1 MRALDKKLAR
11 DLRRLW
17 PQSLAVASV
26 MAAGIAT
33 LLIGLGAYYSL
44 FETRRIYYERANF
57 ADMFASAT
65 RAPKQLLGRIAKID
79 GVAKVEGRITQTA
92 IVDVEDF
99 AMPATGVFISL
110 PPNTDNQLN
119 QLTFKTGRMPEPG
132 STRDVAITEGFAKA
146 HGFTVGSE
154 FRAVL
159 RGFRRSFRIAG
170 IALSPEYI
178 YAIGPGDMMPDDR
191 RFAVIW
197 IREPALAAAT
207 NMEGAFNSVILK
219 LASGANHLAV
229 GDQLDRI
236 LERYGGTKAY
246 TRETQVSHS
255 FLDSELKQLW
265 AMSRVLPPVF
275 LVVTAFLVNMVFSR
289 LIALEREQI
298 GLLKALGYA
307 SGEVA
312 LHYLKLVV
320 LISVGGVA
328 IGFAAGT
335 WLNMLLTRLYSQ
347 FFHFP
352 FEIHVYSGWLYAAA
366 ATIAM
371 TSAFAGATNS
381 IIESADVSPAVAMSP
396 PAPPRYKRIL
406 PNWKF
411 ISQLLSQL
419 TIMTLRNILRW
430 PLRATITTCG
440 IALSVSLLVSSL
452 FSIGSVNFMIDAVFE
467 RTDRQDVSISL
478 GDNKSE
484 LAVSEARRLPGV
496 LAVEPFRAMAV
507 EFSNGNRKKR
517 TLILGKPEFTDVSRI
532 LDSSMKQVSVPS
544 TGLLIS
550 EALAKSLG
558 LRVGDTVQVEFL
570 GATRKSSKLPVTGI
584 VQTYI
589 GLLAVM
595 RLDALNRELGEGPRI
610 SGFHLLLDQANVD
623 AFLRRVKETP
633 SLAALSLQRVS
644 LARFRETIAQNINYQ
659 ISVFLSLAIIIAFG
673 VVYNSARIQFS
684 ERARELA
691 SLRVF
696 GFTNT
701 EVSGVLLLE
710 YALLTIVAVPLGWA
724 GGYVLARILVRGF
737 ESDLYRIPFVIE
749 RSAYAYAALIAII
762 AVTFSALIVI
772 RRVRKLDLVRVLK
785 TRD

>member
-1 MRALDKKLAR
+1 MRALDKKLLR

-44 FETRRIYYERANF
+44 FETRRIYYEQANF
-57 ADMFASAT
+57 ADMFANVT
-65 RAPKQLLGRIAKID
+65 RAPRPLLRRIAEIG
-79 GVAKVEGRITQTA
+79 GVAQVEGRIMQSA
-92 IVDVEDF
+92 IVDIEGF

-110 PPNTDNQLN
+110 PPNVDNQIN
-119 QLTFKTGRMPEPG
+119 RLTFKIGRMPEPG
-132 STRDVAITEGFAKA
+132 STREVVVSEGFAKA

-154 FRAVL
+154 FKAIL
-159 RGFRRSFRIAG
+159 KGFKRSFRIAG
-170 IALSPEYI
+170 VALSPEYI

-207 NMEGAFNSVILK
+207 NMKGAFNSVVLK
-219 LASGANHLAV
+219 LAGGTRQQAV
-229 GDQLDRI
+229 ADQLDQL
-236 LERYGGTKAY
+236 LERYGGSKAY
-246 TRETQVSHS
+246 LRESQISHS

-265 AMSRVLPPVF
+265 AMSRILPPVF
-275 LVVTAFLVNMVFSR
+275 LIVTAFLVNMVLSR

-328 IGFAAGT
+328 IGFAAGS
-335 WLNMLLTRLYSQ
+335 WLNILLTKLYAQ

-352 FEIHVYSGWLYAAA
+352 FEIHVFSGWLYAAA
-366 ATIAM
+366 AAIALFA
-371 TSAFAGATNS
+371 AFAGSAKS

-396 PAPPRYKRIL
+396 PAPPSYKRIL
-406 PNWKF
+406 PDWIF
-411 ISQLLSQL
+411 LSQLLSQL

-430 PLRATITTCG
+430 PLRSAITTCG
-440 IALSVSLLVSSL
+440 IALSISLLVSSL
-452 FSIGSVNFMIDAVFE
+452 FSLGSVNFMIDAVFD
-467 RTDRQDVSISL
+467 RTDRQDATVSF
-478 GDNKSE
+478 GDTKPID
-484 LAVSEARRLPGV
+484 ARFEAQRLPGV
-496 LAVEPFRAMAV
+496 MATEPFRAVAV
-507 EFSNGNRKKR
+507 ELSNGNRKKK
-517 TLILGKPEFTDVSRI
+517 TSILGKPETADVSRI
-532 LDSSMKQVSVPS
+532 LDGSMKQVSVPA

-550 EALAKSLG
+550 EALAKSLD

-570 GATRKSSKLPVTGI
+570 GSKRKFSRLPVTGI
-584 VQTYI
+584 VQTYV

-595 RLDALNRELGEGPRI
+595 RLDTLNRELGEGSRI
-610 SGFHLLLDQANVD
+610 SGVHFLLDPASSD
-623 AFLRRVKETP
+623 AFLKQVKATP
-633 SLAALSLQRVS
+633 SLAALSLQRIS

-659 ISVFLSLAIIIAFG
+659 IAVYLSLATIIAFG
-673 VVYNSARIQFS
+673 IVYNSARIQFS

-710 YALLTIVAVPLGWA
+710 YALLTIIAVPIGWA
-724 GGYVLARILVRGF
+724 VGYLLALALVRGF

-749 RSAYAYAALIAII
+749 TSAYAFSALIVII
-762 AVTFSALIVI
+762 AVTGSALIVI
-772 RRVRKLDLVRVLK
+772 RRVRRLDLVRVLK